1 MDSRGRDPGGPR
13 PDGQNSRAADRAA
26 RLWPPLAVAA
36 LLAAAALA
44 AALSSPGISRIPLP
58 AERETPGAGSGSP
71 SAPSASAGA
80 AAPHIPPPY
89 DLNIPGWFSTG
100 LAVLCGA
107 AVVAVAGV
115 LLWYVVRDTIQV
127 RGRRISVEPG
137 TPQPPAAHQEK
148 VVAAVDAGLAELAD
162 TDADPRRAVI
172 ACWVRLERAAA
183 DAGTPRGRGDTP
195 ADLVHRLLAAH
206 AVTRP
211 VLDRFAAVYREA
223 RYATHVIDERMRETA
238 VTSLRQLRDELAGVP
253 R

>member
-1 MDSRGRDPGGPR
+1 MDSRGR
-13 PDGQNSRAADRAA
+13 A
-26 RLWPPLAVAA
+26 RLWPPLAVAV

-44 AALSSPGISRIPLP
+44 AALSSPGIGRIPLP
-58 AERETPGAGSGSP
+58 SERETPGAESGSP
-71 SAPSASAGA
+71 SAASASAQA
-80 AAPHIPPPY
+80 AEHIPPPY
-89 DLNIPGWFSTG
+89 DLHIPGWFSTG
-100 LAVLCGA
+100 LATLCGA
-107 AVVAVAGV
+107 AVIAVVAV

-127 RGRRISVEPG
+127 RGRRLTVEPG
-137 TPQPPAAHQEK
+137 EPPAPAAHPEK

-183 DAGTPRGRGDTP
+183 DAGTPRERGDTP
-195 ADLVHRLLAAH
+195 TDLVQRLLAAH
-206 AVTRP
+206 AVSRP

-238 VTSLRQLRDELAGVP
+238 VSSLRQLRDELAGVP